1 MTTIEIIL
9 FRMGLNKEAKT
20 AMNPAAKDGTVN
32 LSAIPRHH

>member
-20 AMNPAAKDGTVN
+20 AMNPAAKDRTVN
-32 LSAIPRHH
+32 LSAIPGNY